1 MLLETPVIIVH
12 TLSSLLGYKFLEDIN
27 YIEYILMSL
36 TVLGPLSKSLLRE
49 WIEDGWL
56 EKWMDN

>member
-27 YIEYILMSL
+27 YIEYIFMSL

>member
-12 TLSSLLGYKFLEDIN
+12 TLSSSLEDIN
-27 YIEYILMSL
+27 YIEYIFMSL
-36 TVLGPLSKSLLRE
+36 TVLGTLSKSLLRE

-56 EKWMDN
+56 EKWMDK